1 MKLGLLGQIA
11 ATFAP
16 LSLVAIGGAN
26 AVVPDMH
33 RQVVTVHGW
42 MNDTTFA
49 NLFAIAKAAP
59 GPNVMVVS
67 LVGWHLAGILGLLVA
82 TIAMCGPSCL
92 LSFIVA
98 RLRAKLNE
106 AAWLKMAQ
114 RALVPIAI
122 GLMLASGLVIAESAA
137 ANWLR
142 IAISIGTLAIVFG
155 TRRSPLWCLIGGAGL
170 GMLYQMVA

>member
-16 LSLVAIGGAN
+16 LSLVAVGGAN
-26 AVVPDMH
+26 AVIPDMH

-42 MNDTTFA
+42 MDDTAFA

-67 LVGWHLAGILGLLVA
+67 LVGWQLAGILGLIVA

-92 LSFIVA
+92 LTFA
-98 RLRAKLNE
+98 FGRLRARLID
-106 AAWLKMAQ
+106 APWLKMAQ

-142 IAISIGTLAIVFG
+142 IAVSVVTVAVVFG
-155 TRRSPLWCLIGGAGL
+155 TEISPLWCLIGGAGL
-170 GMLYQMVA
+170 GMLYQMLG